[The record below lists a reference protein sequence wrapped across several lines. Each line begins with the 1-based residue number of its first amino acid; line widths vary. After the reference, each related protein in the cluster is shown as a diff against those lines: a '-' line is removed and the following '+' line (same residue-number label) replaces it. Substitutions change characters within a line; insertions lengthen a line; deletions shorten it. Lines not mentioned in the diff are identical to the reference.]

1 MDDTTTTLT
10 SIGGGISGSVIKKK
24 NTNTHAQDYGEEDD
38 DFSVSNSDATY
49 GSFGLLLTL
58 QSGRFCLFF
67 YLRPT
72 TADAN

>member
-1 MDDTTTTLT
+1 M
-10 SIGGGISGSVIKKK
+10 GGGISRSVKKTKK

-38 DFSVSNSDATY
+38 DFSVSNSDAAY

-58 QSGRFCLFF
+58 QSGRFFFFF

-72 TADAN
+72 TTADAN